1 VDAEEAGSFEN
12 TAGWRGIRLFFGGD
26 GAYIIKKQGG
36 RRMRRGR
43 LGKECGT
50 LDPISDRVLML
61 AVYIADTGA
70 TVRDAAKRFGVSKST
85 VHKDMTERLMNID
98 RRLYARVRRVLDRNR
113 EQRHIRG
120 GMATK
125 EKYQGMRSRSKEV

>member
-1 VDAEEAGSFEN
+1 VVISASAICEDALGLQEPAAAEEAGSFEN
-12 TAGWRGIRLFFGGD
+12 TARWRGIRLFFGGD

-70 TVRDAAKRFGVSKST
+70 TVLVTINAL
-85 VHKDMTERLMNID
+85 RLL
-98 RRLYARVRRVLDRNR
+98 R
-113 EQRHIRG
+113 
-120 GMATK
+120 
-125 EKYQGMRSRSKEV
+125 